1 MMKYKIAIS
10 LIISVIF
17 AGMLAPNTSAQSMDV
32 VEAFVDR
39 DLIYL
44 DEQLTLT
51 VVVNTE
57 GAKASLPELPPLGAF
72 TIVGSSTGSQIS
84 IINGQMSTQ
93 AYYQYTLQ
101 ARQNGEQVIDPIKV
115 TLDGNT
121 YNSIPIKIQVE
132 AGPGQTSPRAVQPS
146 PLTLPGFQLL
156 QPGGMPS
163 IADLLSMLNPSISS
177 NTLPQRTNAEIPQ
190 ALQGQDYYLETRVD
204 NAAPYQGDQVVYT
217 LRYFRAVNPYQE
229 PEIITPSFS
238 GFWKYDESG
247 EEEYLVTAAGRDYFV
262 QEKSVVLFPTVAGEV
277 EIDPA
282 QVVIPPDV
290 YTRGGTLVGDP
301 VGLNVMPLPQPV
313 PGNFSGAVGYFRIHT
328 EVDVHEIE
336 LDGAVTLRT
345 TLQGIGNLEAAIEPE
360 WLDSDEWRSFDSSV
374 ERLTQ
379 VEDGQIVGVL
389 QSERT
394 LIPSTSG
401 QLSIPT
407 IQYTFFNP
415 ENGMYETTST
425 DPIMIT
431 VDGDQASNP
440 QVLPGQEDS
449 HSDVNRFTSLRPLK
463 ENPKTWG
470 SEHPALAEQ
479 NAFWVLWSI
488 PVLLLVGYFS
498 LAIVNRPNAGK
509 MMNKRKKKAERKA
522 HLMLKQTVKDRENA
536 YEVAERALHGYLQ
549 DKLGISIRG
558 LRMSEIGVILE
569 EAGVPRSDAS
579 RVMDML
585 TLCESM
591 RYAPISPKDSKK
603 ELFDEVED
611 IIHALEESLET

>member
-10 LIISVIF
+10 VIISVIF

-84 IINGQMSTQ
+84 IISGQMSTQ

-101 ARQNGEQVIDPIKV
+101 ARQIGEQVIDAIKV

-132 AGPGQTSPRAVQPS
+132 AGPGQTSPSAVQTS
-146 PLTLPGFQLL
+146 PLSLPGFQLL

-163 IADLLSMLNPSISS
+163 VVDLLSMLNPSISS
-177 NTLPQRTNAEIPQ
+177 NTLPRRTNIEFPQ

-204 NAAPYQGDQVVYT
+204 NEAPYQGDQVVYT

-229 PEIITPSFS
+229 PGIITPSFS
-238 GFWKYDESG
+238 GFWKYDESS

-262 QEKSVVLFPTVAGEV
+262 HEMSVVLFPTVAGEV
-277 EIDPA
+277 LIDPA
-282 QVVIPPDV
+282 QVVIPPDA

-301 VGLNVMPLPQPV
+301 VVLNVMPLPQPV
-313 PGNFSGAVGYFRIHT
+313 PEDFSGAVGYFLIHT

-345 TLQGIGNLEAAIEPE
+345 TLQGIGNLEAAIEPV
-360 WLDSDEWRSFDSSV
+360 WVDSDDWRSFDSSV

-379 VEDGQIVGVL
+379 VEDEQIVGIL

-394 LIPSTSG
+394 LFPSTSG
-401 QLSIPT
+401 QLSIPS
-407 IQYTFFNP
+407 IQYNFFNP
-415 ENGMYETTST
+415 ANGMYESTST
-425 DPIMIT
+425 EPITIT
-431 VDGDQASNP
+431 VQRDQEPNP
-440 QVLPGQEDS
+440 QALLDQQDS
-449 HSDVNRFTSLRPLK
+449 HSDVNRIASLRPLK

-470 SEHPALAEQ
+470 SEHPALVEQ

-488 PVLLLVGYFS
+488 PALLLVGYFS
-498 LAIVNRPNAGK
+498 LAIANRPDAGK

-522 HLMLKQTVKDRENA
+522 RLMLKQTAKDENA
-536 YEVAERALHGYLQ
+536 YEVAERTLHGYLQ
-549 DKLGISIRG
+549 DKLGISVRG

-569 EAGVPRSDAS
+569 ESGAPKSDAS

-603 ELFDEVED
+603 ELFNEVKD
-611 IIHALEESLET
+611 IIHSLEESLET

>member
-10 LIISVIF
+10 VLISVIF
-17 AGMLAPNTSAQSMDV
+17 AGIFAPNTSAQSMDV

-44 DEQLTLT
+44 DEQFTLT

-57 GAKASLPELPPLGAF
+57 GAKASPPELPPLDAF
-72 TIVGSSTGSQIS
+72 TIVGSSTGTQIS

-93 AYYQYTLQ
+93 VYYQYRLQ
-101 ARQNGEQVIDPIKV
+101 ARQIGEQIIDPIKV

-163 IADLLSMLNPSISS
+163 VADLLAMLNPSVSS
-177 NTLPQRTNAEIPQ
+177 NTLPRRANTEIPQ
-190 ALQGQDYYLETRVD
+190 ALQGQDYYLQASVD
-204 NAAPYQGDQVVYT
+204 NEAPYQGDQVVYT

-229 PEIITPSFS
+229 PGIITPSFS
-238 GFWKYDESG
+238 GFWKYDESI
-247 EEEYLVTAAGRDYFV
+247 EEEYLVTAAGRDYVV
-262 QEKSVVLFPTVAGEV
+262 QEKSVILFPTVAGEV
-277 EIDPA
+277 VIDPA
-282 QVVIPPDV
+282 QVVIPPDA

-313 PGNFSGAVGYFRIHT
+313 PEDFSGAVGYFLIQT

-336 LDGAVTLRT
+336 LDGAVILRT

-360 WLDSDEWRSFDSSV
+360 WMDSNDWRSFDSSV

-389 QSERT
+389 QSEWT

-401 QLSIPT
+401 QLSIPS
-407 IQYTFFNP
+407 IQYSFFNP
-415 ENGMYETTST
+415 SNGMYETTST
-425 DPIMIT
+425 EPITIN
-431 VDGDQASNP
+431 VHGDQASNP
-440 QVLPGQEDS
+440 QVLLDQEDT
-449 HSDVNRFTSLRPLK
+449 HSDVNRIASLRPLK
-463 ENPKTWG
+463 ENPKMWG
-470 SEHPALAEQ
+470 NEHPALVEQ
-479 NAFWVLWSI
+479 NAFWVLWSV

-498 LAIVNRPNAGK
+498 LSLANRTDAGK
-509 MMNKRKKKAERKA
+509 MMDKRKKKAERTA
-522 HLMLKQTVKDRENA
+522 HLMLKQSEKDRENA

-549 DKLGISIRG
+549 DKLGISLRG
-558 LRMSEIGVILE
+558 LRMTEIGVILE
-569 EAGVPRSDAS
+569 ESGVPRNDAS
-579 RVMDML
+579 MVMDML

-591 RYAPISPKDSKK
+591 RYAPISANDSKTS
-603 ELFDEVED
+603 LFDEVED
-611 IIHALEESLET
+611 IIHALEESLGT

>member
-1 MMKYKIAIS
+1 MMKYKLAIS
-10 LIISVIF
+10 VIVSVIF
-17 AGMLAPNTSAQSMDV
+17 ASMLAPNTSAQSIDV

-72 TIVGSSTGSQIS
+72 TIVSSSTGSQIS

-101 ARQNGEQVIDPIKV
+101 ARQIGEQVIDPIKV
-115 TLDGNT
+115 TLNGNT

-132 AGPGQTSPRAVQPS
+132 AGPGQTPPRAVQPS
-146 PLTLPGFQLL
+146 QLTLPGFQLL

-163 IADLLSMLNPSISS
+163 IADLLAMLNPGTSS
-177 NTLPQRTNAEIPQ
+177 NTLPRRTNTEIPQ
-190 ALQGQDYYLETRVD
+190 ALQGQDYYLEAKVD

-217 LRYFRAVNPYQE
+217 LRYFRAVAPYQE
-229 PEIITPSFS
+229 PSIVKPSFS

-262 QEKSVVLFPTVAGEV
+262 HEMSVVLFPTVAGEV
-277 EIDPA
+277 IIDPA
-282 QVVIPPDV
+282 QVVIPPDA

-313 PGNFSGAVGYFRIHT
+313 PDDFSGAVGYFLIHT
-328 EVDVHEIE
+328 EVDVHDIEI
-336 LDGAVTLRT
+336 DGTVTLRT

-360 WLDSDEWRSFDSSV
+360 WVDSDDWRSFDSSV

-389 QSERT
+389 QSERI
-394 LIPSTSG
+394 LIPSSSG
-401 QLSIPT
+401 QLSIPS
-407 IQYTFFNP
+407 IQYIFFNP
-415 ENGMYETTST
+415 ATGKYETTST
-425 DPIMIT
+425 EPILIT
-431 VDGDQASNP
+431 VHGEQATNP
-440 QVLPGQEDS
+440 QVLLDQEDS
-449 HSDVNRFTSLRPLK
+449 NSDVNRISSLRPLK
-463 ENPKTWG
+463 DNSKTWG
-470 SEHPALAEQ
+470 SEHPALVEQ

-498 LAIVNRPNAGK
+498 LAIVNRPDAGK
-509 MMNKRKKKAERKA
+509 MIVKRKKKAERKA

-536 YEVAERALHGYLQ
+536 YEVAERALHSYLQ
-549 DKLGISIRG
+549 DKFGISIRG
-558 LRMSEIGVILE
+558 LRMTEIGVILE
-569 EAGVPRSDAS
+569 DSGVPRSDAS

-591 RYAPISPKDSKK
+591 RYAPISPKDSKI

-611 IIHALEESLET
+611 IIHALEESLDT